1 MKIYLWNVLEGS
13 KSFHLSVEKL
23 TNHIH
28 QNTPDALSQETRNF
42 NLCVHVIHHI
52 IGVCTCASLFV
63 DFESLYSRRMFTRVK
78 DCWNRPISSSPSN
91 WFTVMDVVSDD
102 YNQTQT

>member
-1 MKIYLWNVLEGS
+1 MHYLKKLVISIFVFMSYTILLVYAHVKDFLMRFGMFLDKKGS
-13 KSFHLSVEKL
+13 RKTDK
-23 TNHIH
+23 
-28 QNTPDALSQETRNF
+28 P
-42 NLCVHVIHHI
+42 
-52 IGVCTCASLFV
+52 GYASLFV